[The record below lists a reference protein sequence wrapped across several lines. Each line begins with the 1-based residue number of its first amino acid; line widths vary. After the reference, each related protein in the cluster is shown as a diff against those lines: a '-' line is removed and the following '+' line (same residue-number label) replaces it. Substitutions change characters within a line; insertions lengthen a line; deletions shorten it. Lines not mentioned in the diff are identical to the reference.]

1 MAYADMVASKSIREL
16 IAIKRN
22 LKLAADEV
30 GCFTGDDP
38 DLLEAVEAEL
48 GKRKGQTT
56 KDYWDCHC
64 EGFRLHS
71 RDQDKCP
78 DCGARRED
86 SPDSLAV
93 KVEEEIQ
100 RLSRAIQCL
109 KEDDVYAVIDN
120 ALPPGVKAHLK
131 WPPPRR

>member
-1 MAYADMVASKSIREL
+1 MAYADMVASKTMREL

-22 LKLAADEV
+22 LELAADEV

-56 KDYWDCHC
+56 KDYWDCQC
-64 EGFRLHS
+64 EGFHLRS
-71 RDQDKCP
+71 KDQDKCP
-78 DCGARRED
+78 GCGARRED

-100 RLSRAIQCL
+100 GLSRAIQCL
-109 KEDDVYAVIDN
+109 KEDDVYAMLDN
-120 ALPPGVKAHLK
+120 GLSPEIKARLG
-131 WPPPRR
+131 WPPRA

>member
-38 DLLEAVEAEL
+38 DLMEAVEAEL
-48 GKRKGQTT
+48 EKRKGQTT
-56 KDYWDCHC
+56 RDYWDCQC
-64 EGFRLHS
+64 EGFHLHS
-71 RDQDKCP
+71 KNQDKCP

-86 SPDSLAV
+86 SPDSHAV

-100 RLSRAIQCL
+100 GLSRAIQCL
-109 KEDDVYAVIDN
+109 KEDDVYVVLDS
-120 ALPPGVKAHLK
+120 ALPPEIKAHLK
-131 WPPPRR
+131 WLPRG